1 MEAERSKL
9 AIARIEAALARIE
22 AAPTKSAASSAA
34 SNGGGAEL
42 AALNAKHV
50 RLRDAVQDSLEQ
62 LDQLIEGAQG

>member
-1 MEAERSKL
+1 MEAERSKH

-22 AAPTKSAASSAA
+22 AAPVKSAASD
-34 SNGGGAEL
+34 GGAEL
-42 AALNAKHV
+42 AALTAKHV